1 MAATHAT
8 ADDSL
13 TFHFLMDTTDPH
25 APRSPSLPKRL
36 HLALMPDYNPRATA
50 FWWTAVG
57 GGTLALLYAL
67 ASLASRPGMS
77 WLQIGGAMLLAM
89 LAGLFPVRVPGSKN
103 SFVAGEIFIF
113 LLLLMQGPLA
123 ATVAAAGEAAM
134 GSFRTSKRWTS
145 RIVSPAIAALSM
157 LGAGSLLTWVVEHL
171 SNFVRDDAAAL
182 LASSMGF
189 AALYFVLTALG
200 VAGVSRLKR
209 DEPFFQWR
217 GLFSVFRWVG
227 FAYAGS
233 AALATLLY
241 LAYRQSGASVLMVM
255 LPLLA
260 LLLVALHFYFRQQE
274 ADAALHAGG
283 GTAVNHDAK
292 ITTRVAELV
301 AQHFEQLQAAERE
314 QQRLTEDG
322 LRHLAYHDSLTG
334 LPNRRRFLEC
344 LSGSVERCKAD
355 AAQAFAVMFLDFDRF
370 KQIND
375 KLGHRAGDEL
385 LVQLARRIQENL
397 RPGDIV
403 ARLGGDEF
411 AILVDRA
418 AREHD
423 TIALAERL
431 MVALKLPFKLGHNDV
446 IVSASIGITFSSF
459 GYQTSEAVMHDA
471 DTAMYRAK
479 GEGRAGYALFDASLH
494 SAVSDRLRLEGELR
508 QAIQSG
514 QLAVVY
520 QAQFDL
526 ASARLIGFEALVR
539 WDHPVSGMMAPVAFL
554 PIAAETGLMQQ
565 LSDFVLHCACRQLQ
579 QWQLSAKLAD
589 QGSSTAQAPL
599 TMSINVSAAEL
610 THPAFV
616 ARVGQAIV
624 EAGLQPA
631 QLTLELNEGTLMNSD
646 AGAALAQLRA
656 LGVQLAVDDFGTG
669 YSSLTQLSRLPI
681 DCLKI
686 DGTFVGQLQA
696 GPDQAAIVRAI
707 IQLGQTLH
715 KTVIAEG
722 IESAAQVALLREM
735 GCDQGQGYHLATPMS
750 AQDAGDLLQRQ
761 RPTLH

>member
-1 MAATHAT
+1 MRFIHCTSSSHGMSGRNPCRPSEGRWADCSHPRGRRSLAT
-8 ADDSL
+8 
-13 TFHFLMDTTDPH
+13 FPFFMDTTDPH

-36 HLALMPDYNPRATA
+36 HVALMPDYNPRATA
-50 FWWTAVG
+50 FWWAAVG
-57 GGTLALLYAL
+57 GGALALLYAL
-67 ASLASRPGMS
+67 ASLAERPGLS

-89 LAGLFPVRVPGSKN
+89 LAGLFPVRVPGSKHA
-103 SFVAGEIFIF
+103 FVAGEIFIF

-171 SNFVRDDAAAL
+171 PSVASDDAAAL

-189 AALYFVLTALG
+189 AVLYFVLTALG

-209 DEPFFQWR
+209 GEAFFQWR

-241 LAYRQSGASVLMVM
+241 ITYRQSGASVLMVM

-274 ADAALHAGG
+274 ADQALHEAGA
-283 GTAVNHDAK
+283 TAVNHDAK
-292 ITTRVAELV
+292 IATRVAELV
-301 AQHFEQLQAAERE
+301 AQHFEQLQAAERH
-314 QQRLTEDG
+314 QQRLTEDS

-344 LSGSVERCKAD
+344 LSGAVERCKAD

-375 KLGHRAGDEL
+375 KHGHRAGDEL

-411 AILVDRA
+411 AVLVDRA

-431 MVALKLPFKLGHNDV
+431 MAALKLPFKLGDKDAIV

-514 QLAVVY
+514 QLDRKSVV
-520 QAQFDL
+520 
-526 ASARLIGFEALVR
+526 
-539 WDHPVSGMMAPVAFL
+539 
-554 PIAAETGLMQQ
+554 
-565 LSDFVLHCACRQLQ
+565 
-579 QWQLSAKLAD
+579 
-589 QGSSTAQAPL
+589 
-599 TMSINVSAAEL
+599 
-610 THPAFV
+610 
-616 ARVGQAIV
+616 
-624 EAGLQPA
+624 
-631 QLTLELNEGTLMNSD
+631 
-646 AGAALAQLRA
+646 
-656 LGVQLAVDDFGTG
+656 
-669 YSSLTQLSRLPI
+669 
-681 DCLKI
+681 
-686 DGTFVGQLQA
+686 
-696 GPDQAAIVRAI
+696 
-707 IQLGQTLH
+707 
-715 KTVIAEG
+715 
-722 IESAAQVALLREM
+722 
-735 GCDQGQGYHLATPMS
+735 
-750 AQDAGDLLQRQ
+750 
-761 RPTLH
+761 